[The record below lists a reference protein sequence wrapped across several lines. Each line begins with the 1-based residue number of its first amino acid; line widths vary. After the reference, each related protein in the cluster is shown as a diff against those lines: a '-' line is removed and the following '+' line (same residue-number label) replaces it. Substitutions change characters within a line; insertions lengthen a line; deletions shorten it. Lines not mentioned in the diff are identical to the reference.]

1 MKGVRRLWE
10 GLMRTVVWVRGIHIA
25 NFPFLSRLAIQWMDY
40 SVLLAISLFF
50 SKITERSAKAGDI
63 EKNYQ
68 SLFFLLIPEWRREWK
83 LVTENETFLMLSL
96 AVKNHESDYAEACFV
111 AWE

>member
-1 MKGVRRLWE
+1 
-10 GLMRTVVWVRGIHIA
+10 MRTVVWVRGIHIA
-25 NFPFLSRLAIQWMDY
+25 NFPFLSRLAIQWVDY
-40 SVLLAISLFF
+40 SVLLAIIHS
-50 SKITERSAKAGDI
+50 ERSAKAGDI